1 MKIYFKYRRYI
12 DYFTATAVAIIVFQ
26 PFLTVPV
33 LRWPTDEG
41 FIALTLAIAGSSAS
55 LLGFVLAANT
65 FLISHTQ
72 HRRLNLLRKSA
83 GYVQL
88 INIMKSN
95 LWRLLALTILS
106 GVSSLVAPAFIQFAL
121 IAITFVLALS
131 LISLAT
137 LIWATMAVLAIP
149 LD

>member
-1 MKIYFKYRRYI
+1 MKIYFKNRRYI
-12 DYFTATAVAIIVFQ
+12 DYFTAAIFAIMIFQ
-26 PFLTVPV
+26 PFVIIPV
-33 LRWPTDEG
+33 LRWPTNEG

-88 INIMKSN
+88 ISIMKSN
-95 LWRLLALTILS
+95 LWRLFVLTILS
-106 GVSSLVAPAFIQFAL
+106 GVSSLVDPAFIQFAL
-121 IAITFVLALS
+121 IAITFVLVLS
-131 LISLAT
+131 LIALAT